1 VGSTPAG
8 RDVMRTAPIRIIC
21 FLLMVPGVV
30 LCQQP
35 DTRGAANSLPDAP
48 TVQTPAREQMVR
60 AFWDTARPP
69 VDTLSLADGQQGAES
84 NSAPFEFNVLPKAK
98 NWADSSPQASS
109 LFSASETNSAD
120 KSLMGR
126 AAEAASS
133 VVYTRDLE
141 GRKRLNTSY
150 LLRVAT
156 MAAAH
161 VAYRPYWRRS
171 ASQPLGDFGSTIGS
185 EAGMN
190 VLHTFEPG
198 IRQLVKNHEP
208 RFVSRIQLRSHPD

>member
-1 VGSTPAG
+1 
-8 RDVMRTAPIRIIC
+8 MRVAPIRIIC
-21 FLLMVPGVV
+21 FLLLVSSVV

-35 DTRGAANSLPDAP
+35 DTRSATNSLPDAP
-48 TVQTPAREQMVR
+48 TVQTPTREQMVR
-60 AFWDTARPP
+60 AFLNTARPP
-69 VDTLSLADGQQGAES
+69 VDTLSLADGAWS
-84 NSAPFEFNVLPKAK
+84 NPGSFEFNERPKAK
-98 NWADSSPQASS
+98 NSADSSPQASS

-133 VVYTRDLE
+133 LVYTSDFE

-150 LLRVAT
+150 LLKVAT

-208 RFVSRIQLRSHPD
+208 RFVSRIQMRSHPD